1 MIYYYVFNKLFYLIL
16 FFFYN
21 NSGIK
26 LKIFLIEA
34 KISCHFFRK
43 KIKKNLLIKVTRI
56 IIGFVSNNCIFYFW
70 VISSVKITRQVR
82 R

>member
-43 KIKKNLLIKVTRI
+43 KNKKELVNQGNSHHNRI
-56 IIGFVSNNCIFYFW
+56 RFE
-70 VISSVKITRQVR
+70 
-82 R
+82 